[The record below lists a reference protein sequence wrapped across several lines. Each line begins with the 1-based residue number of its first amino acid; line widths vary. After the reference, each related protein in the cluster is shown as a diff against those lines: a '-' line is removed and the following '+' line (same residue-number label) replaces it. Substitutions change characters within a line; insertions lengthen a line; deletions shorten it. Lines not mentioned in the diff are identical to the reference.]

1 MITSTRKNNSFVCVE
16 QPCDS
21 QVMCRPESDLSVEQQ
36 VHPLRKYLHDLWVN
50 IRLFLET
57 DKWEHHVTLK
67 VGDSHYTMK
76 MDEIEA
82 RWRKGG
88 F

>member
-1 MITSTRKNNSFVCVE
+1 MITTSKNNSFTCVE
-16 QPCDS
+16 QACENQEMRCPACDL
-21 QVMCRPESDLSVEQQ
+21 PVEQQ
-36 VHPLRKYLHDLWVN
+36 VHFLRKYLHDLWIN

-57 DKWEHHVTLK
+57 DKWDHGVTLK

-82 RWRKGG
+82 RWRKGS